1 MSEKLGPVDIEFVLK
16 NVNISQEAG
25 RIKAELKGITTTAT
39 REVDETNRALRAI
52 GSAMAAYFSFNA
64 MKGFTQEVIRVR
76 GEFQQ
81 LGIALETMLGSK
93 EKANRLQSQIV
104 EMAART
110 PFSLQEVSQGV
121 KQLLAY
127 QESQESVIDTTKRLG
142 DISAG
147 LGVPI
152 GRLIMAYGQ
161 VRAKGRLMGDDL
173 RQFTEAGIPMI
184 AELAKHFGVTQDNIN
199 DMVSSGKVGFEDVR
213 AVLLKLTDE
222 GGMFFNLMEKQSKSL
237 TGMVSNL
244 GDAWERMLNQIG
256 ESNEGVLAGSIQMLT
271 NLVENYQR
279 VIDALKVIAIT
290 YGTYRAALVATT
302 VAKNGLTVAE
312 SLHYAWLLAVEKAQK
327 ILNATILKNPYA
339 WAAAGIAAIVSGL
352 MLMAKRA
359 REVSLAQESLTKINN
374 EAARSY
380 TEQKASIDTL
390 LATARDERLSNKQRS
405 EALAK
410 LKELMPDY
418 NAQLSKEGKL
428 INDNAE
434 AIKSYLKQL
443 EIKIKMQAAE
453 KELVDLYEKE
463 RQQLKELA
471 KANQEVER
479 RKRSQGNQG
488 VIFGGEAGIA
498 GSAARYDYVAMAES
512 ASQKAKSNL
521 DETRKAIQAIKDEI
535 INGQLEQASEVER
548 ATQKQIRTIKDL
560 ENELAELER
569 QYKEATDIGNKSE
582 LERLKVLIAN
592 KRKELEQY
600 QLDSGKDKERVS
612 EKEKF
617 ASLLEETQTYQQKR
631 MVLEFQF
638 QQKLAALKK
647 DSRAS
652 AENIEVLKQQHQ
664 IELDEL
670 DRQYGKY
677 IERYSHIYESIEQ
690 LTVSML
696 KERIERIRNTLNE
709 SGLTDQLQADALR
722 ALSAASEALIAR
734 APLAAL
740 QSANQ
745 RINDILTK
753 LDTAEGKTKKLLT
766 DELWSAQQDKAKA
779 LSNIFGN
786 VASRLSEAREIA
798 AYLNEEL
805 AQAVDLASSVA
816 SAFANLAQGNYVQ
829 GGIQLASAIMQLS
842 SYLDAKQQ
850 QKYEEAERRRLE
862 ASNRLMQEANSLLT
876 QQLELLDRI
885 RGTNVYAGLTESQQ
899 RLTAA
904 LNDYIAATERLK
916 LYNRND
922 SYYTWESSWF
932 KNGHIY
938 ALERVKKYREYNF
951 SSFYQLMGEA
961 LQAPDYGSIK
971 KVYDEIA
978 RIRKLIGDG
987 IIGGDTKALEEQLA
1001 QYEELLRQAEAL
1013 AAKQA
1018 EILTGNT
1025 YEGVV
1030 DALAAA
1036 FDDGVYSAEE
1046 FAKTFEDIM
1055 KQAVINALKIQ
1066 YLKGPLDAWYKEF
1079 AKLSEGGLTA
1089 DEVARLREAYLTIA
1103 GSAAKAFEE
1112 LKSITGINFGE
1123 LADDAN
1129 SLSGAIKGMSEDT
1142 ANIIAGQFNALRIN
1156 SAEHLSVAR
1165 QALIHQAKT
1174 AVNTENTVRML
1185 TLVNSSVVSK
1195 LEAIEKKLDNDLRG
1209 KGL

>member
-16 NVNISQEAG
+16 NVNITQEAG
-25 RIKAELKGITTTAT
+25 RIKAELQGISATAR
-39 REVDETNRALRAI
+39 REVDETSRAMRTLGMAI
-52 GSAMAAYFSFNA
+52 ASYFSFTA
-64 MKGFTQEVIRVR
+64 MKGFTQDVIRVR

-93 EKANRLQSQIV
+93 AKADRLQSEIV
-104 EMAART
+104 SMAAKT
-110 PFSLQEVSQGV
+110 PFSLQEVAQGV

-184 AELAKHFGVTQDNIN
+184 AELAKHFGVTQDKIN
-199 DMVSSGKVGFEDVR
+199 DMVSAGKVGFEDVR

-359 REVSLAQESLTKINN
+359 REVSLAQESLTKIN
-374 EAARSY
+374 EDAARSY
-380 TEQKASIDTL
+380 TEQKANIDTL

-410 LKELMPDY
+410 LKELMPGY

-453 KELVDLYEKE
+453 KELVELYEKE
-463 RQQLKELA
+463 RLQLKELA

-479 RKRSQGNQG
+479 RKRSQGNQD
-488 VIFGGEAGIA
+488 VVFGGEAGLA

-535 INGQLEQASEVER
+535 INGQLEQATEVEQ

-582 LERLKVLIAN
+582 LERLRVLIAN

-600 QLDSGKDKERVS
+600 QLDSGKEKERVS

-617 ASLLEETQTYQQKR
+617 ASLLDETQTYQQKR
-631 MVLEFQF
+631 MALEFQF

-647 DSRAS
+647 DSRAT

-664 IELDEL
+664 LELDEL

-677 IERYSHIYESIEQ
+677 IEKYSHIYDSIEQ

-709 SGLTDQLQADALR
+709 SGLSEQLQADALR

-740 QSANQ
+740 QTANQ

-753 LDTAEGKTKKLLT
+753 LETAEGKTKKLLT
-766 DELWSAQQDKAKA
+766 DELWTAQQDKAKA

-829 GGIQLASAIMQLS
+829 GGLQLASAIMQLS
-842 SYLDAKQQ
+842 SYLDSKKQ

-932 KNGHIY
+932 QG
-938 ALERVKKYREYNF
+938 ALYKRERVKKYREYDF
-951 SSFYQLMGEA
+951 SSLYKLMDEA
-961 LQAPDYGSIK
+961 LKAPDYDSIK

-978 RIRKLIGDG
+978 KIKKLIGDG
-987 IIGGDTKALEEQLA
+987 TIMGDTKALEEQLA
-1001 QYEELLRQAEAL
+1001 MYEELLKQAEAL
-1013 AAKQA
+1013 AARQA
-1018 EILTGNT
+1018 EILTGST
-1025 YEGVV
+1025 YDSVV
-1030 DALAAA
+1030 DALASA
-1036 FDDGVYSAEE
+1036 FDDGIYSAEE
-1046 FAKTFEDIM
+1046 FASTFEDLM
-1055 KQAVINALKIQ
+1055 KKAVLNAVKINA
-1066 YLKGPLDAWYKEF
+1066 LKGPLDEWYKEF
-1079 AKLSEGGLTA
+1079 AKLSEGGLNA
-1089 DEVARLREAYLTIA
+1089 DEIATLRASYMQIA
-1103 GSAAKAFEE
+1103 SNAGKAFEE
-1112 LKSITGINFGE
+1112 LKNIAGIDFGE
-1123 LADDAN
+1123 LANDAN

-1142 ANIIAGQFNALRIN
+1142 ASILAGQFNALRIN
-1156 SAEHLSVAR
+1156 SAEHLNVAR
-1165 QALIHQAKT
+1165 QALLHQARISQ
-1174 AVNTENTVRML
+1174 NTDNTVRML
-1185 TLVNSSVVSK
+1185 TLLHNALSQKLDAIESK
-1195 LEAIEKKLDNDLRG
+1195 LGNELRG

>member
-16 NVNISQEAG
+16 NVNITQEAG
-25 RIKAELKGITTTAT
+25 RIKAELQGISTTAR
-39 REVDETNRALRAI
+39 READETSRAI
-52 GSAMAAYFSFNA
+52 RSLGMAIASYFSFTA
-64 MKGFTQEVIRVR
+64 MKGFTQDVVRVR

-93 EKANRLQSQIV
+93 AKADRLQSDIV
-104 EMAART
+104 SMAAKT
-110 PFSLQEVSQGV
+110 PFSLQEVAQGV

-184 AELAKHFGVTQDNIN
+184 AELAKHFGVTQDKIN
-199 DMVSSGKVGFEDVR
+199 DMVSAGKVGFEDVR

-256 ESNEGVLAGSIQMLT
+256 ESNEEVLAGSIQMLT

-279 VIDALKVIAIT
+279 VIDALKVIAIS
-290 YGTYRAALVATT
+290 YGTYRAALVATA

-359 REVSLAQESLTKINN
+359 REVSLAQESLTKIND

-405 EALAK
+405 DALAR
-410 LKELMPDY
+410 LKELMPGY

-453 KELVDLYEKE
+453 KELVELYEKE
-463 RQQLKELA
+463 RLQLKELA
-471 KANQEVER
+471 KANQEVDR
-479 RKRSQGNQG
+479 RKRSQGNQD
-488 VIFGGEAGIA
+488 VIFGGEAGLA
-498 GSAARYDYVAMAES
+498 GSAARYDYIGMAES
-512 ASQKAKSNL
+512 ASKKAKSNL

-535 INGQLEQASEVER
+535 INGQLEQATEVEQ

-600 QLDSGKDKERVS
+600 QLDTGKEKARES
-612 EKEKF
+612 EKEKLT
-617 ASLLEETQTYQQKR
+617 SLLEETQTYQQKR
-631 MVLEFQF
+631 MALEFQF

-652 AENIEVLKQQHQ
+652 TENIEVLKQQHQ
-664 IELDEL
+664 LELDEL

-677 IERYSHIYESIEQ
+677 IERYSHIYDSIEQ

-696 KERIERIRNTLNE
+696 KERIEKIRSTLNE
-709 SGLTDQLQADALR
+709 SSLSEQLQADALR
-722 ALSAASEALIAR
+722 ALSAAGEALIAR

-745 RINDILTK
+745 RINDILSK
-753 LDTAEGKTKKLLT
+753 LETAEGKVKKLLT
-766 DELWSAQQDKAKA
+766 DELWLAQQDKAKA
-779 LSNIFGN
+779 LSSLFGN

-829 GGIQLASAIMQLS
+829 GGLQLASAIMQLS
-842 SYLDAKQQ
+842 SYLDSNKQ

-932 KNGHIY
+932 QG
-938 ALERVKKYREYNF
+938 ALYKRERVKKYREYDF
-951 SSFYQLMGEA
+951 SSLYKLMGDA
-961 LQAPDYGSIK
+961 LKAPDYDSIK

-978 RIRKLIGDG
+978 KIKKLIGDG
-987 IIGGDTKALEEQLA
+987 TIMGDTKALEEQLA
-1001 QYEELLRQAEAL
+1001 MYEELLKQAEAL
-1013 AAKQA
+1013 AARQA
-1018 EILTGNT
+1018 EILTGST
-1025 YEGVV
+1025 YDSVV
-1030 DALAAA
+1030 DALASA

-1046 FAKTFEDIM
+1046 FASTFEDLM
-1055 KQAVINALKIQ
+1055 KKAVLNAVKINA
-1066 YLKGPLDAWYKEF
+1066 LKGPLDEWYREF
-1079 AKLSEGGLTA
+1079 AKLSEGGLNA
-1089 DEVARLREAYLTIA
+1089 DEIAKLRASYMQIA
-1103 GSAAKAFEE
+1103 NNAGKAFEE
-1112 LKSITGINFGE
+1112 LKNIAGIDFGE
-1123 LADDAN
+1123 LANDAN

-1142 ANIIAGQFNALRIN
+1142 ASILAGQFNALRIN
-1156 SAEHLSVAR
+1156 SAEHLNVSR
-1165 QALIHQAKT
+1165 QALLHQAKT
-1174 AVNTENTVRML
+1174 AQNTEDTVRML
-1185 TLVNSSVVSK
+1185 ALINNLMAQK
-1195 LEAIEKKLDNDLRG
+1195 LESIEQKLDNELRG

>member
-16 NVNISQEAG
+16 NVNITQEAG
-25 RIKAELKGITTTAT
+25 RIKAELQGISTTAR
-39 REVDETNRALRAI
+39 READETSRAI
-52 GSAMAAYFSFNA
+52 RSLGMAIASYFSFTA
-64 MKGFTQEVIRVR
+64 MKGFTQDVVRVR

-93 EKANRLQSQIV
+93 AKADRLQSDIV
-104 EMAART
+104 SMAAKT
-110 PFSLQEVSQGV
+110 PFSLQEVAQGV
-121 KQLLAY
+121 KQLLAF

-147 LGVPI
+147 LSVPI

-184 AELAKHFGVTQDNIN
+184 AELAKHFGVTQDKIN
-199 DMVSSGKVGFEDVR
+199 DMVSAGKVGFEDVR

-256 ESNEGVLAGSIQMLT
+256 ESNEEVLAGSIQMLT

-279 VIDALKVIAIT
+279 VIDALKVIAIS
-290 YGTYRAALVATT
+290 YGTYRAALVATA

-359 REVSLAQESLTKINN
+359 REVSLAQESLTKIND

-405 EALAK
+405 EALAR
-410 LKELMPDY
+410 LKELMPGY

-443 EIKIKMQAAE
+443 EIKIKQQAAE
-453 KELVDLYEKE
+453 KELAALYEKE
-463 RQQLKELA
+463 REAIMELTKAQEAFNRVKNSTRVKSANDIKYGGGSQMAYASANAKVELENAKKNLEAVRNAIAEVNNEIVSGQVGLSGLLQQSA
-471 KANQEVER
+471 
-479 RKRSQGNQG
+479 QGAQ
-488 VIFGGEAGIA
+488 
-498 GSAARYDYVAMAES
+498 SS
-512 ASQKAKSNL
+512 
-521 DETRKAIQAIKDEI
+521 
-535 INGQLEQASEVER
+535 
-548 ATQKQIRTIKDL
+548 IRTIKDL
-560 ENELAELER
+560 EDELSELER
-569 QYKEATDIGNKSE
+569 RYKEATDIGNKSE

-600 QLDSGKDKERVS
+600 QLDTGKEKERVS

-631 MVLEFQF
+631 MALEFQF

-652 AENIEVLKQQHQ
+652 TENIEVLKQQHQ
-664 IELDEL
+664 LELDEL

-677 IERYSHIYESIEQ
+677 IERYSHIYDSIEH
-690 LTVSML
+690 LTVSLL
-696 KERIERIRNTLNE
+696 KERIEKIRSTLNE
-709 SGLTDQLQADALR
+709 SSLSEQLQADALR
-722 ALSAASEALIAR
+722 ALSAAGEALIAR

-745 RINDILTK
+745 RINDILSK
-753 LDTAEGKTKKLLT
+753 LETAEGKVKKLLT
-766 DELWSAQQDKAKA
+766 DELWLAQQDKAKA
-779 LSNIFGN
+779 LSSLFGN

-805 AQAVDLASSVA
+805 AQAVELASSVA
-816 SAFANLAQGNYVQ
+816 SAFANLAAGNYVQ
-829 GGIQLASAIMQLS
+829 GGLQLAAAIVQLN
-842 SYLDAKQQ
+842 SYLDSKRQK
-850 QKYEEAERRRLE
+850 KYEEAERRRLE

-932 KNGHIY
+932 QG
-938 ALERVKKYREYNF
+938 ALYKRERVKKYREYDI
-951 SSFYQLMGEA
+951 SSLYKLMGDA
-961 LQAPDYGSIK
+961 LKAPDYDSIK

-978 RIRKLIGDG
+978 KIKKLIGDG
-987 IIGGDTKALEEQLA
+987 TIMGDTKALEEQLA
-1001 QYEELLRQAEAL
+1001 MYEDLLKQAEAL
-1013 AAKQA
+1013 AARQA
-1018 EILTGNT
+1018 EILTGST
-1025 YEGVV
+1025 YDSVV
-1030 DALAAA
+1030 DALASA
-1036 FDDGVYSAEE
+1036 FDDGIYSAEE
-1046 FAKTFEDIM
+1046 FASTFEDLM
-1055 KQAVINALKIQ
+1055 KKAILNAVKINA
-1066 YLKGPLDAWYKEF
+1066 LKGPLDEWYKEF
-1079 AKLSEGGLTA
+1079 AKLSEGGLNA
-1089 DEVARLREAYLTIA
+1089 EEIAALRASYMQIA
-1103 GSAAKAFEE
+1103 SNAGKAFEE
-1112 LKSITGINFGE
+1112 LKNIAGIDFGE
-1123 LADDAN
+1123 LANDAN

-1142 ANIIAGQFNALRIN
+1142 ASILAGQFNALRIN
-1156 SAEHLSVAR
+1156 SAEHLNVAR
-1165 QALIHQAKT
+1165 QALIHQART
-1174 AVNTENTVRML
+1174 AQNTENTVRML
-1185 TLVNSSVVSK
+1185 TLLHNALSQKLDTIESK
-1195 LEAIEKKLDNDLRG
+1195 LGNELRG

>member
-25 RIKAELKGITTTAT
+25 RIKAELQGISTTAR
-39 REVDETNRALRAI
+39 REVDETSRAMRTLGMAI
-52 GSAMAAYFSFNA
+52 ASYFSFTA
-64 MKGFTQEVIRVR
+64 MKGFTQDVVRIR

-93 EKANRLQSQIV
+93 AKSDRLQSEIV
-104 EMAART
+104 SMAAKT
-110 PFSLQEVSQGV
+110 PFSLQEVAQGV

-184 AELAKHFGVTQDNIN
+184 AELAKHFGVTQDKIN
-199 DMVSSGKVGFEDVR
+199 DMVSAGKVGFDDVR

-271 NLVENYQR
+271 SLVENYQR

-359 REVSLAQESLTKINN
+359 REVSLAQESLTKIN
-374 EAARSY
+374 EDAARSY
-380 TEQKASIDTL
+380 TEQKANIDTL

-410 LKELMPDY
+410 LKELMPGY

-453 KELVDLYEKE
+453 KELVELYEKE
-463 RQQLKELA
+463 RLQLKELA

-479 RKRSQGNQG
+479 RKRSQGNQD
-488 VIFGGEAGIA
+488 VVFGGEAGLA

-521 DETRKAIQAIKDEI
+521 DETRKAIQAIKEEI
-535 INGQLEQASEVER
+535 INGQLEQATEVEQ

-582 LERLKVLIAN
+582 LERLRVLIAN

-600 QLDSGKDKERVS
+600 QLDSGKEKERVS

-617 ASLLEETQTYQQKR
+617 ASLLDETQTYQQKR
-631 MVLEFQF
+631 MALEFQF

-647 DSRAS
+647 DSRAT

-664 IELDEL
+664 LELDEL

-677 IERYSHIYESIEQ
+677 IENYSHIYDSIEQ
-690 LTVSML
+690 LTVRML
-696 KERIERIRNTLNE
+696 KERIEKIRSTLNE
-709 SGLTDQLQADALR
+709 SGLSDQLQADALR

-740 QSANQ
+740 QTANQ

-753 LDTAEGKTKKLLT
+753 LETAEGKTKKLLT
-766 DELWSAQQDKAKA
+766 NELWSAQQDKAKA

-829 GGIQLASAIMQLS
+829 GGLQLASAIMQLS
-842 SYLDAKQQ
+842 SYLDSKKQ

-932 KNGHIY
+932 QG
-938 ALERVKKYREYNF
+938 ALYKRERVKKYREYDF
-951 SSFYQLMGEA
+951 SSLYKLMDEA
-961 LQAPDYGSIK
+961 LKAPDYDSIK

-978 RIRKLIGDG
+978 KIKKLIGDG
-987 IIGGDTKALEEQLA
+987 TIMGDTKALEEQLA
-1001 QYEELLRQAEAL
+1001 MYEELLKQAEAL
-1013 AAKQA
+1013 AARQA
-1018 EILTGNT
+1018 EILTGST
-1025 YEGVV
+1025 YDSVV
-1030 DALAAA
+1030 DALASA
-1036 FDDGVYSAEE
+1036 FDDGIYSAEE
-1046 FAKTFEDIM
+1046 FASTFEDLM
-1055 KQAVINALKIQ
+1055 KKAVLNAVKINA
-1066 YLKGPLDAWYKEF
+1066 LKGPLDEWYKEY
-1079 AKLSEGGLTA
+1079 AKLSEGGLNA
-1089 DEVARLREAYLTIA
+1089 DEIAALRASYMQIA
-1103 GSAAKAFEE
+1103 SNAGKAFEE
-1112 LKSITGINFGE
+1112 LKNIAGIDFGE
-1123 LADDAN
+1123 LANDAN

-1142 ANIIAGQFNALRIN
+1142 ASILAGQFNALRIN
-1156 SAEHLSVAR
+1156 SAEHLNVAR
-1165 QALIHQAKT
+1165 QALLHQARISQ
-1174 AVNTENTVRML
+1174 NTDNTVRML
-1185 TLVNSSVVSK
+1185 TLLHNALSQKLDAIESK
-1195 LEAIEKKLDNDLRG
+1195 LGNELRG

>member
-16 NVNISQEAG
+16 NVNITQEAG
-25 RIKAELKGITTTAT
+25 RIKAELQGISATAR
-39 REVDETNRALRAI
+39 REVDETSRAMRTLGMAI
-52 GSAMAAYFSFNA
+52 ASYFSFTA
-64 MKGFTQEVIRVR
+64 MKGFTQDVIRVR

-93 EKANRLQSQIV
+93 AKADRLQSEIV
-104 EMAART
+104 SMAAKT
-110 PFSLQEVSQGV
+110 PFSLQEVAQGV

-184 AELAKHFGVTQDNIN
+184 AELAKHFGVTQDKIN
-199 DMVSSGKVGFEDVR
+199 DMVSAGKVGFEDVR

-359 REVSLAQESLTKINN
+359 REVSLAQESLTKIN
-374 EAARSY
+374 EDAARSY
-380 TEQKASIDTL
+380 TEQKANIDTL

-410 LKELMPDY
+410 LKELMPGY

-453 KELVDLYEKE
+453 KELIELYEKE
-463 RQQLKELA
+463 RLQLKELA

-479 RKRSQGNQG
+479 RKRSQGNQD
-488 VIFGGEAGIA
+488 VVFGGEAGLA

-535 INGQLEQASEVER
+535 INGQLEQA
-548 ATQKQIRTIKDL
+548 TQKQIRTIKDL

-569 QYKEATDIGNKSE
+569 QYKEATDISNKSE
-582 LERLKVLIAN
+582 LERLRVLIAN

-600 QLDSGKDKERVS
+600 QLDSGKEKERVS

-617 ASLLEETQTYQQKR
+617 ASLLDETQTYQQKR
-631 MVLEFQF
+631 MALEFQF

-647 DSRAS
+647 DSRAT

-664 IELDEL
+664 LELDEL

-677 IERYSHIYESIEQ
+677 IENYSHIYDSIEQ
-690 LTVSML
+690 LTVRML
-696 KERIERIRNTLNE
+696 KERIEKIRSTLNE
-709 SGLTDQLQADALR
+709 SSLSEQLQADALR
-722 ALSAASEALIAR
+722 ALSAAGEALIAR

-745 RINDILTK
+745 RINDILSK
-753 LDTAEGKTKKLLT
+753 LETAEGKVKKLLT
-766 DELWSAQQDKAKA
+766 DELWLAQQDKAKA
-779 LSNIFGN
+779 LSSLFGN

-829 GGIQLASAIMQLS
+829 GGLQLASAIMQLS
-842 SYLDAKQQ
+842 SYLDSKKQ

-862 ASNRLMQEANSLLT
+862 ASNRLMQQANSLLT

-899 RLTAA
+899 RLIAG

-932 KNGHIY
+932 QG
-938 ALERVKKYREYNF
+938 ALYKRERVKKYREYDF
-951 SSFYQLMGEA
+951 SSLYKLMADAIET
-961 LQAPDYGSIK
+961 PDYDSFK

-978 RIRKLIGDG
+978 KIKKLIGDG
-987 IIGGDTKALEEQLA
+987 TIMGDSKALEEQLA
-1001 QYEELLRQAEAL
+1001 LYEELLKQAEAL
-1013 AAKQA
+1013 AARQA
-1018 EILTGNT
+1018 EILTGST
-1025 YEGVV
+1025 YDSVV
-1030 DALAAA
+1030 DALASA

-1046 FAKTFEDIM
+1046 FASTFEDLM
-1055 KQAVINALKIQ
+1055 KKALLNAVKINA
-1066 YLKGPLDAWYKEF
+1066 LKGPLDEWYREF
-1079 AKLSEGGLTA
+1079 AKLSEGGLNA
-1089 DEVARLREAYLTIA
+1089 DEIAKLRASYMQIA
-1103 GSAAKAFEE
+1103 NNAGKAFEE
-1112 LKSITGINFGE
+1112 LKNIAGIDFGE
-1123 LADDAN
+1123 LANDAN

-1142 ANIIAGQFNALRIN
+1142 ASILAGQFNALRIN
-1156 SAEHLSVAR
+1156 SAEHLNVAR
-1165 QALIHQAKT
+1165 QALLHQART
-1174 AVNTENTVRML
+1174 AQNTDNTVRML
-1185 TLVNSSVVSK
+1185 TLLHNALSQK
-1195 LEAIEKKLDNDLRG
+1195 LDAIEGKLGNELRG

>member
-16 NVNISQEAG
+16 NVNITQEAG
-25 RIKAELKGITTTAT
+25 RIKAELQGISTTAR
-39 REVDETNRALRAI
+39 READETSRAI
-52 GSAMAAYFSFNA
+52 RSLGMAIASYFSFTA
-64 MKGFTQEVIRVR
+64 MKGFTQDVVRVR

-93 EKANRLQSQIV
+93 AKADRLQSDIV
-104 EMAART
+104 SMAAKT
-110 PFSLQEVSQGV
+110 PFSLQEVAQGV
-121 KQLLAY
+121 KQLLAF

-147 LGVPI
+147 LSVPI

-184 AELAKHFGVTQDNIN
+184 AELAKHFGVTQDKIN
-199 DMVSSGKVGFEDVR
+199 DMVSAGKVGFEDVR

-256 ESNEGVLAGSIQMLT
+256 ESNEEVLAGSIQMLT

-279 VIDALKVIAIT
+279 VIDALKVIAIS
-290 YGTYRAALVATT
+290 YGTYRAALVATA

-359 REVSLAQESLTKINN
+359 REVSLAQESLTKIND

-405 EALAK
+405 EALAR
-410 LKELMPDY
+410 LKELMPGY

-443 EIKIKMQAAE
+443 EIKIKQQAAE
-453 KELVDLYEKE
+453 KELAALYEKE
-463 RQQLKELA
+463 REAIKELTKAQEAFNRVKNSTRVKSANDIKYGGGSQMAYASANA
-471 KANQEVER
+471 KVELENAKKNLEAVRNAIAEVNNEIV
-479 RKRSQGNQG
+479 SGQVGLSGLLQQSAQGAQ
-488 VIFGGEAGIA
+488 
-498 GSAARYDYVAMAES
+498 SS
-512 ASQKAKSNL
+512 
-521 DETRKAIQAIKDEI
+521 
-535 INGQLEQASEVER
+535 
-548 ATQKQIRTIKDL
+548 IRTIKDL
-560 ENELAELER
+560 EDELSELER
-569 QYKEATDIGNKSE
+569 RYKEATDIGNKSE

-600 QLDSGKDKERVS
+600 QLDTGKEKERVS

-631 MVLEFQF
+631 MALEFQF

-652 AENIEVLKQQHQ
+652 TENIEVLKQQHQ
-664 IELDEL
+664 LELDEL

-677 IERYSHIYESIEQ
+677 IERYSHIYDSIEH
-690 LTVSML
+690 LTVSLL
-696 KERIERIRNTLNE
+696 KERIEKIRSTLNE
-709 SGLTDQLQADALR
+709 SSLSEQLQADALR
-722 ALSAASEALIAR
+722 ALSAAGEALIAR

-745 RINDILTK
+745 RINDILSK
-753 LDTAEGKTKKLLT
+753 LETAEGKVKKLLT
-766 DELWSAQQDKAKA
+766 DELWLAQQDKAKA
-779 LSNIFGN
+779 LSSLFGN

-805 AQAVDLASSVA
+805 AQAVELASSVA
-816 SAFANLAQGNYVQ
+816 SAFANLAAGNYVQ
-829 GGIQLASAIMQLS
+829 GGLQLAAAIVQLN
-842 SYLDAKQQ
+842 SYLDSKRQK
-850 QKYEEAERRRLE
+850 KYEEAERRRLE

-932 KNGHIY
+932 QG
-938 ALERVKKYREYNF
+938 ALYKRERVKKYREYDI
-951 SSFYQLMGEA
+951 SSLYKLMGDA
-961 LQAPDYGSIK
+961 LKAPDYDSIK

-978 RIRKLIGDG
+978 KIKKLIGDG
-987 IIGGDTKALEEQLA
+987 TIMGDTKALEEQLA
-1001 QYEELLRQAEAL
+1001 MYEDLLKQAEAL
-1013 AAKQA
+1013 AARQA
-1018 EILTGNT
+1018 EILTGST
-1025 YEGVV
+1025 YDSVV
-1030 DALAAA
+1030 DALASA
-1036 FDDGVYSAEE
+1036 FDDGIYSAEE
-1046 FAKTFEDIM
+1046 FASTFEDLM
-1055 KQAVINALKIQ
+1055 KKAILNAVKINA
-1066 YLKGPLDAWYKEF
+1066 LKGPLDEWYKEF
-1079 AKLSEGGLTA
+1079 AKLSEGGLNA
-1089 DEVARLREAYLTIA
+1089 EEIAALRASYMQIA
-1103 GSAAKAFEE
+1103 SNAGKAFEE
-1112 LKSITGINFGE
+1112 LKNIAGIDFGE
-1123 LADDAN
+1123 LANDAN

-1142 ANIIAGQFNALRIN
+1142 ASILAGQFNALRIN
-1156 SAEHLSVAR
+1156 SAEHLNVAR
-1165 QALIHQAKT
+1165 QALIHQART
-1174 AVNTENTVRML
+1174 AQNTENTVRML
-1185 TLVNSSVVSK
+1185 TLLHNALSQKLDTIESK
-1195 LEAIEKKLDNDLRG
+1195 LGNELRG

>member
-16 NVNISQEAG
+16 NVNITQEAG
-25 RIKAELKGITTTAT
+25 RIKAELQGISATAR
-39 REVDETNRALRAI
+39 REVDETSRAMRTLGMAI
-52 GSAMAAYFSFNA
+52 ASYFSFTA
-64 MKGFTQEVIRVR
+64 MKGFTQDVIRVR

-93 EKANRLQSQIV
+93 AKADRLQSEIV
-104 EMAART
+104 SMAAKT
-110 PFSLQEVSQGV
+110 PFSLQEVAQGV

-184 AELAKHFGVTQDNIN
+184 AELAKHFGVTQDKIN
-199 DMVSSGKVGFEDVR
+199 DMVSAGKVGFEDVR

-312 SLHYAWLLAVEKAQK
+312 SLHYAWLLAVEKAKK

-359 REVSLAQESLTKINN
+359 REVSLAQESLTKIN
-374 EAARSY
+374 EDAARSY
-380 TEQKASIDTL
+380 TEQKANIDTL

-410 LKELMPDY
+410 LKELMPGY

-453 KELVDLYEKE
+453 KELVELYEKE
-463 RQQLKELA
+463 RLQLKELA

-479 RKRSQGNQG
+479 RKRSQGNQD
-488 VIFGGEAGIA
+488 VVFGGEAGLA

-535 INGQLEQASEVER
+535 INGQLEQATEVEQ

-582 LERLKVLIAN
+582 LKRLRVLIAN

-600 QLDSGKDKERVS
+600 QLDSGKEKERVS

-617 ASLLEETQTYQQKR
+617 ASLLDETQTYQQKR
-631 MVLEFQF
+631 MALEFQF

-647 DSRAS
+647 DSRAT

-664 IELDEL
+664 LELDEL

-677 IERYSHIYESIEQ
+677 IENYSHIYDSIEQ
-690 LTVSML
+690 LTVRML
-696 KERIERIRNTLNE
+696 KERIEKIRSTLNE
-709 SGLTDQLQADALR
+709 SGLSDQLQADALR

-740 QSANQ
+740 QTANQ

-753 LDTAEGKTKKLLT
+753 LETAEGKTKKLLT
-766 DELWSAQQDKAKA
+766 DELWTAQQDKAKA

-798 AYLNEEL
+798 AYLNEDL

-829 GGIQLASAIMQLS
+829 GGLQLASAIMQLS
-842 SYLDAKQQ
+842 SYLDRKKQ

-932 KNGHIY
+932 QG
-938 ALERVKKYREYNF
+938 ALYKRERVKKYREYDF
-951 SSFYQLMGEA
+951 SSLYKLMDEA
-961 LQAPDYGSIK
+961 LKAPDYDSIK

-978 RIRKLIGDG
+978 KIKKLIGDG
-987 IIGGDTKALEEQLA
+987 TIMGDTKALEEQLA
-1001 QYEELLRQAEAL
+1001 MYEELLKQAEAL
-1013 AAKQA
+1013 AARQA
-1018 EILTGNT
+1018 EILTGST
-1025 YEGVV
+1025 YDSVV
-1030 DALAAA
+1030 DALASA
-1036 FDDGVYSAEE
+1036 FDDGIYSAEE
-1046 FAKTFEDIM
+1046 FASTFEDLM
-1055 KQAVINALKIQ
+1055 KKAILNAVKINA
-1066 YLKGPLDAWYKEF
+1066 LKGPLDEWYKEF
-1079 AKLSEGGLTA
+1079 AKLSEGGLNA
-1089 DEVARLREAYLTIA
+1089 DEIAALRASYMQIA
-1103 GSAAKAFEE
+1103 SNAGKAFEE
-1112 LKSITGINFGE
+1112 LKNIAGIDFGE
-1123 LADDAN
+1123 LANDAN

-1142 ANIIAGQFNALRIN
+1142 ASILAGQFNALRIN
-1156 SAEHLSVAR
+1156 SAEHLNVAR
-1165 QALIHQAKT
+1165 QALIHQART
-1174 AVNTENTVRML
+1174 AQNTENTVRML
-1185 TLVNSSVVSK
+1185 TLLHNALSQKLDTIESK
-1195 LEAIEKKLDNDLRG
+1195 LGNELRG

>member
-16 NVNISQEAG
+16 NVNITQEAG
-25 RIKAELKGITTTAT
+25 RIKAELQGISATAR
-39 REVDETNRALRAI
+39 REVDETSRAMRTLGMAI
-52 GSAMAAYFSFNA
+52 ASYFSFTA
-64 MKGFTQEVIRVR
+64 MKGFTQDVIRVR

-93 EKANRLQSQIV
+93 AKADRLQSEIV
-104 EMAART
+104 SMAAKT
-110 PFSLQEVSQGV
+110 PFSLQEVAQGV

-184 AELAKHFGVTQDNIN
+184 AELAKHFGVTQDKIN
-199 DMVSSGKVGFEDVR
+199 DMVSAGKVGFEDVR

-359 REVSLAQESLTKINN
+359 REVSLAQESLTKIN
-374 EAARSY
+374 EDAARSY
-380 TEQKASIDTL
+380 TEQKANIDTL

-410 LKELMPDY
+410 LKELMPGY

-453 KELVDLYEKE
+453 KELVELYEKE
-463 RQQLKELA
+463 RLQLKELA

-479 RKRSQGNQG
+479 RKRSQGNQD
-488 VIFGGEAGIA
+488 VVFGGEAGLA

-535 INGQLEQASEVER
+535 INGQLEQATEVEQ

-582 LERLKVLIAN
+582 LERLRVLIAN

-600 QLDSGKDKERVS
+600 QLDSGKEKERVS

-617 ASLLEETQTYQQKR
+617 ASLLDETQTYQQKR
-631 MVLEFQF
+631 MALEFQF

-647 DSRAS
+647 DSRAT

-664 IELDEL
+664 LELDEL

-677 IERYSHIYESIEQ
+677 IENYSHIYDSIEQ
-690 LTVSML
+690 LTVRML
-696 KERIERIRNTLNE
+696 KERIEKIRSTLNE
-709 SGLTDQLQADALR
+709 SGLSDQLQADALR

-740 QSANQ
+740 QTANQ

-753 LDTAEGKTKKLLT
+753 LETAEGKTKKLLT
-766 DELWSAQQDKAKA
+766 DELWTAQQDKAKA

-829 GGIQLASAIMQLS
+829 GGLQLASAIMQLS
-842 SYLDAKQQ
+842 SYLDSKKQ

-932 KNGHIY
+932 QG
-938 ALERVKKYREYNF
+938 ALYKRERVKKYREYDF
-951 SSFYQLMGEA
+951 SSLYKLMDEA
-961 LQAPDYGSIK
+961 LKAPDYDSIK

-978 RIRKLIGDG
+978 KIKKLIGDG
-987 IIGGDTKALEEQLA
+987 TIMGDTKALEEQLA
-1001 QYEELLRQAEAL
+1001 MYEELLKQAEAL
-1013 AAKQA
+1013 AARQA
-1018 EILTGNT
+1018 EILTGST
-1025 YEGVV
+1025 YDSVV
-1030 DALAAA
+1030 DALASA
-1036 FDDGVYSAEE
+1036 FDDGIYSAEE
-1046 FAKTFEDIM
+1046 FASTFEDLM
-1055 KQAVINALKIQ
+1055 KKAVLNAVKINA
-1066 YLKGPLDAWYKEF
+1066 LKGPLDEWYKEF
-1079 AKLSEGGLTA
+1079 AKLSEGGLNA
-1089 DEVARLREAYLTIA
+1089 DEIATLRASYMQIA
-1103 GSAAKAFEE
+1103 SNAGKAFEE
-1112 LKSITGINFGE
+1112 LKNIAGIDFGE
-1123 LADDAN
+1123 LANDAN

-1142 ANIIAGQFNALRIN
+1142 ASILAGQFNALRIN
-1156 SAEHLSVAR
+1156 SAEHLNVAR
-1165 QALIHQAKT
+1165 QALLHQARISQ
-1174 AVNTENTVRML
+1174 NTDNTVRML
-1185 TLVNSSVVSK
+1185 TLLHNALSQKLDAIESK
-1195 LEAIEKKLDNDLRG
+1195 LGNELRG

>member
-25 RIKAELKGITTTAT
+25 RIKAELQGISTTAR
-39 REVDETNRALRAI
+39 REVDETSRAMRTLGMAI
-52 GSAMAAYFSFNA
+52 ASYFSFTA
-64 MKGFTQEVIRVR
+64 MKGFTQDVVRIR

-93 EKANRLQSQIV
+93 AKSDRLQSEIV
-104 EMAART
+104 SMAAKT
-110 PFSLQEVSQGV
+110 PFSLQEVAQGV

-184 AELAKHFGVTQDNIN
+184 AELAKHFGVTQDKIN
-199 DMVSSGKVGFEDVR
+199 DMVSAGKVGFDDVR

-271 NLVENYQR
+271 SLVENYQR

-359 REVSLAQESLTKINN
+359 REVSLAQESLTKIN
-374 EAARSY
+374 EDAARSY
-380 TEQKASIDTL
+380 TEQKANIDTL

-410 LKELMPDY
+410 LKELMPGY

-453 KELVDLYEKE
+453 KELVELYEKE
-463 RQQLKELA
+463 RLQLKELA

-479 RKRSQGNQG
+479 RKRSQGNQD
-488 VIFGGEAGIA
+488 VVFGGEAGLA

-521 DETRKAIQAIKDEI
+521 DETRKAIQAIKEEI
-535 INGQLEQASEVER
+535 INGQLEQATEVEQ

-582 LERLKVLIAN
+582 LERLRVLIAN

-600 QLDSGKDKERVS
+600 QLDSGKEKERVS

-617 ASLLEETQTYQQKR
+617 ASLLDETQTYQQKR
-631 MVLEFQF
+631 MALEFQF

-647 DSRAS
+647 DSRAT

-664 IELDEL
+664 LELDEL

-677 IERYSHIYESIEQ
+677 IENYSHIYDSIEQ
-690 LTVSML
+690 LTVRML
-696 KERIERIRNTLNE
+696 KERIEKIRSTLNE
-709 SGLTDQLQADALR
+709 SGLSDQLQADALR

-740 QSANQ
+740 QTANQ
-745 RINDILTK
+745 RINDILSK
-753 LDTAEGKTKKLLT
+753 LETAEGKTKKLLT
-766 DELWSAQQDKAKA
+766 NELWSAQQDKAKA

-829 GGIQLASAIMQLS
+829 GGLQLASAIMQLS
-842 SYLDAKQQ
+842 SYLDSKKQ

-932 KNGHIY
+932 QG
-938 ALERVKKYREYNF
+938 ALYKRERVKKYREYDF
-951 SSFYQLMGEA
+951 SSLYKLMDEA
-961 LQAPDYGSIK
+961 LKAPDYDSIK

-978 RIRKLIGDG
+978 KIKKLIGDG
-987 IIGGDTKALEEQLA
+987 TIMGDTKALEEQLA
-1001 QYEELLRQAEAL
+1001 MYEELLKQAEAL
-1013 AAKQA
+1013 AARQA
-1018 EILTGNT
+1018 EILTGST
-1025 YEGVV
+1025 YDSVV
-1030 DALAAA
+1030 DALASA
-1036 FDDGVYSAEE
+1036 FDDGIYSAEE
-1046 FAKTFEDIM
+1046 FASTFEDLM
-1055 KQAVINALKIQ
+1055 KKAVLNAVKINA
-1066 YLKGPLDAWYKEF
+1066 LKGPLDEWYKEY
-1079 AKLSEGGLTA
+1079 AKLSEGGLNA
-1089 DEVARLREAYLTIA
+1089 DEIAALRASYMQIA
-1103 GSAAKAFEE
+1103 SNAGKAFEE
-1112 LKSITGINFGE
+1112 LKNIAGIDFGE
-1123 LADDAN
+1123 LANDAN

-1142 ANIIAGQFNALRIN
+1142 ASILAGQFNALRIN
-1156 SAEHLSVAR
+1156 SAEHLNVAR
-1165 QALIHQAKT
+1165 QALLHQARISQ
-1174 AVNTENTVRML
+1174 NTDNTVRML
-1185 TLVNSSVVSK
+1185 TLLHNALSQKLDAIESK
-1195 LEAIEKKLDNDLRG
+1195 LGNELRG